1 MFGRG
6 SWAVFG
12 IKKDTETAVAASLD
26 SFVGVSQASAVAQ
39 ALQDGVPTYGINPY
53 GNPRLDEQ
61 DTAITAGLEI
71 SSANFRLGDGVYGLW
86 FCLNESEDV
95 TDPKSKQEALAYE
108 LSSKPFKF
116 LTKDEKKL
124 VEERVEASAVA
135 SRKQF
140 PVLLDFNAER
150 VFALCTNEEEIGNLR
165 STLEQLGAVVY
176 NLSWQFGSYDWPQ
189 QFLAKVNDRNKFHAQ
204 MQSRADDLRRF
215 KGDEIEKLED
225 KMMESIVSGYF
236 AMSELDTGQWAG
248 LTTPAKVR
256 LFAASEPSSES
267 SVSTAFTL
275 MNLVDGATV
284 ASAAVV
290 FQHLDSYINKKDE
303 EKQKRT
309 DLFTI
314 DINDKA
320 NIQDAGAAA
329 LRGFD
334 LPQYKREMKK
344 HGKDRGSLDIK
355 DYWFE
360 WHVAMKNAIHF
371 FVDNVTETLELD
383 KQKFGM
389 NAYEHAIGEAE
400 L

>member
-12 IKKDTETAVAASLD
+12 IKKDTESSVSAALD

-39 ALQDGVPTYGINPY
+39 ALQDGVPTSGINPF
-53 GNPRLDEQ
+53 GNPRLDEK
-61 DTAITAGLEI
+61 DTAITAGLEVT
-71 SSANFRLGDGVYGLW
+71 SADFRLGEGVYGLW
-86 FCLNESEDV
+86 FCLNDHEDV
-95 TDPKSKQEALAYE
+95 TDPKSKQESLAYE
-108 LSSKPFKF
+108 LSEKPFKF

-124 VEERVEASAVA
+124 VDERVEASAVA

-140 PVLLDFNAER
+140 PVLVDFNAER
-150 VFALCTNEEEIGNLR
+150 VFALTTKEEHIGELR
-165 STLEQLGAVVY
+165 AKLQALGAEVY
-176 NLSWQFGSYDWPQ
+176 NLSWQFGGYDWPTK
-189 QFLAKVNDRNKFHAQ
+189 FLNEVNGKNKFHAQ

-215 KGDEIEKLED
+215 RGDEIEKLED
-225 KMMESIVSGYF
+225 KMLESIVSGYF
-236 AMSELDTGQWAG
+236 AMSELDTGKWAG

-256 LFAASEPSSES
+256 LFVASEPSSEA

-290 FQHLDSYINKKDE
+290 FQELDSWITKKDV
-303 EKQKRT
+303 EKQRRT

-320 NIQDAGAAA
+320 NISDAGAAA

-334 LPQYKREMKK
+334 LPQFKKAMKK
-344 HGKDRGSLDIK
+344 HAKDRGDLSIR

-360 WHVAMKNAIHF
+360 WHVAMKGAVYLFI
-371 FVDNVTETLELD
+371 DNVTETLQLD
-383 KQKFGM
+383 KEKFGM
-389 NAYEHAIGEAE
+389 LAYEHAIGEE
-400 L
+400 NL